1 MSSINSFVEI
11 LKKNREEIN
20 KQGEKIQSDYFNR
33 TNSPDFQWSAL
44 LTTSETAQSRRIQ
57 RLIQIHLYLSRRQSP
72 MLLKMECGT
81 EFRKPSSVSREL
93 PMAIQ
98 RQSL

>member
-1 MSSINSFVEI
+1 MI
-11 LKKNREEIN
+11 
-20 KQGEKIQSDYFNR
+20 
-33 TNSPDFQWSAL
+33 SASNNL
-44 LTTSETAQSRRIQ
+44 QNGAITPHP

-93 PMAIQ
+93 PMAINGNHYK
-98 RQSL
+98 SKAIFAIWTVENLAFPPLP